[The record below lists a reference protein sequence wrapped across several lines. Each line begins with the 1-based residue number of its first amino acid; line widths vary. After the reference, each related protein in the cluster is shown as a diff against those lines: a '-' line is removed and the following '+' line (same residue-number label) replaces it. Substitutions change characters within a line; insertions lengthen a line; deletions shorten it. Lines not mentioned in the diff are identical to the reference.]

1 MAQADS
7 NISIL
12 ASVDPTRRRFLS
24 NAAGVAAGGAV
35 LALAT
40 NSARVG
46 AAAAPAGPLD
56 PAFGLIAA
64 HRAAAAAHLVALEEQ
79 ARLEEIGD
87 LGAGGISEGPCHAEM
102 AAFNDLIETAPV
114 TFAGLVAWSS
124 YLDEIEPWMFE
135 ERGPTLVV
143 TLVEALGNLAVAS

>member
-24 NAAGVAAGGAV
+24 NAAGVPAGGAV

-40 NSARVG
+40 NSPVS

-87 LGAGGISEGPCHAEM
+87 LGADGIAEGPCHAEM

>member
-1 MAQADS
+1 LGNLSTPKTVQKLQKALHAKAKAESGYRFYALYDK
-7 NISIL
+7 ISREDIL
-12 ASVDPTRRRFLS
+12 AHAYAQCRSD
-24 NAAGVAAGGAV
+24 G
-35 LALAT
+35 
-40 NSARVG
+40 
-46 AAAAPAGPLD
+46 
-56 PAFGLIAA
+56 IA
-64 HRAAAAAHLVALEEQ
+64 
-79 ARLEEIGD
+79 
-87 LGAGGISEGPCHAEM
+87 EGPCHAEM